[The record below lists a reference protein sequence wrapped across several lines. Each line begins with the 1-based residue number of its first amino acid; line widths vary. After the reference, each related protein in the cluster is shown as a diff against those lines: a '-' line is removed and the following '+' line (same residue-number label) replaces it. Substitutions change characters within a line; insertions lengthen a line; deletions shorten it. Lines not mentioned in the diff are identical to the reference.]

1 MNHFVTVLDLL
12 AKSAYLILIHRPD
25 LVESIFVTLLK
36 SFILLLEEQEILRE
50 LFVVFCHNL
59 VVLSEALVLR
69 FEFSSDGSQ
78 HLLIFSLPLF
88 KVVKGLLIDLFSFL
102 KDSIVE
108 LKFLLIQSVNR
119 FHVFHAL
126 LKNLHFFLKLD
137 FLLGLI
143 VGVLSFKFLKLISIF
158 LIVLRSSVHAF
169 FFEPLVLSKE
179 LPDLLFVFL
188 NDVISFSQEGLLD
201 LIKLLMVID
210 SHIQELLAHSFDQVI
225 DVIILLFQSFDVFF
239 IFLLQLVNETADKI
253 TLLRDN
259 LFTSL
264 LLNFDVFCKLLA
276 VFFLFKLLPS
286 PVDFYILLMRSNDLC
301 LDLVCSFL
309 PLLFFLNTSGI
320 FSCIGVRSD
329 FSDDL
334 GRFSSDLLK
343 ETS

>member
-50 LFVVFCHNL
+50 LFVFFCHNL
-59 VVLSEALVLR
+59 VVLSEALVLG

-108 LKFLLIQSVNR
+108 LKFLLIQSINR

-143 VGVLSFKFLKLISIF
+143 VGVLSFEFLKFIRIF
-158 LIVLRSSVHAF
+158 LVVLRSSVHAF

-264 LLNFDVFCKLLA
+264 LLNFDVL
-276 VFFLFKLLPS
+276 
-286 PVDFYILLMRSNDLC
+286 
-301 LDLVCSFL
+301 
-309 PLLFFLNTSGI
+309 
-320 FSCIGVRSD
+320 
-329 FSDDL
+329 
-334 GRFSSDLLK
+334 
-343 ETS
+343 